1 MFDELL
7 NLVKEHAG
15 SAIID
20 NPAVPNEKNDAVC
33 ETAANSI
40 IDKLKGMVGS
50 GGADA
55 LAGLLGGGGNVANRP
70 EISNITS
77 GVAQDL
83 MKKFGFDNAIASS
96 IVSQLIPTVMS
107 QLAGKTNDPNDNSFT
122 MGGILQSLAS
132 GGSSGGIMGMIKGLF
147 GGK

>member
-15 SAIID
+15 SAVVD
-20 NPAVPNEKNDAVC
+20 NPAVPNEQNDAVC

-40 IDKLKGMVGS
+40 IDKLKGMVGN

-55 LAGLLGGGGNVANRP
+55 LSGLLGGGNVANHP
-70 EISNITS
+70 EVSNIAS
-77 GVAQDL
+77 SVAQDL
-83 MKKFGFDNAIASS
+83 MKKFGFDNAVAGG

-107 QLAGKTNDPNDNSFT
+107 KLASKTNDPNDSSFT
-122 MGGILQSLAS
+122 MNGILQSLAS
-132 GGSSGGIMGMIKGLF
+132 GGGGGIMGMIKGLF